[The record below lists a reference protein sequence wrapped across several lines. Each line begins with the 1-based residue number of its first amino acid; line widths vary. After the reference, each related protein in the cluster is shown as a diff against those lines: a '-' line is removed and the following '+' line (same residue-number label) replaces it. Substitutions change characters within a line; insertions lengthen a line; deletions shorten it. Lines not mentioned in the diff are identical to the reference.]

1 MFIKNENNSMEHHF
15 ETLLWTVQYVCPV
28 RMVLL
33 WTVKSFGI
41 TVEILIWLAEVLW
54 WFVEIFKMTYFYED
68 VYLCQLNFGVW
79 GEHLTTQVWW
89 KTARRHSHIFHF
101 SDMFQWSISI
111 GILIIYSQWYVGHE
125 DCWCDFSAFL
135 WK

>member
-1 MFIKNENNSMEHHF
+1 MKIILWSTTSRLYYERSSMY
-15 ETLLWTVQYVCPV
+15 VQYVWCYYEHIII
-28 RMVLL
+28 
-33 WTVKSFGI
+33 FGI

-89 KTARRHSHIFHF
+89 ETARRHSHIFHF